1 MLAMPAYPKEVKCTI
16 LTLRSENVMVPNAA
30 IAEIISAKDAL
41 PVENSPDWYLGRMQW
56 RGADI
61 PLVSYEAAG
70 GKDAKKVTL
79 NTQVAVLYS
88 SNNTIRHPYVGLVIS
103 GVPHVSV
110 IKSNQINTDPSFT
123 VDENP
128 HPMVAQKTRINGAA
142 VSILDTG
149 AIEKMIAEFD
159 A

>member
-1 MLAMPAYPKEVKCTI
+1 MPATPREVKCTI
-16 LTLRSENVMVPNAA
+16 LTLRSENVMVPNSA
-30 IAEIISAKDAL
+30 IAEIVSVKDAESVKNA
-41 PVENSPDWYLGRMQW
+41 PEWYLGKMQW
-56 RGADI
+56 RGVDI

-103 GVPHVSV
+103 GVPHVSIFNSTQ
-110 IKSNQINTDPSFT
+110 IKTDPSFT
-123 VDENP
+123 ADENP

-149 AIEKMIAEFD
+149 AIEKMITKVD